1 MGGAARCSIQT
12 PLERD
17 TLTDSLA
24 ERSRRNTVCFR
35 RRPRCT
41 KKTLYEKRRFNFL
54 VCESRLQAPFFLEH
68 PGASRRLAATANRM
82 SPATAKNF
90 ADRCIAGRFLAD
102 LATVV
107 GCTGKNPRL
116 PPNFGGLILEHRPP
130 VVGCVPPP

>member
-1 MGGAARCSIQT
+1 MH
-12 PLERD
+12 
-17 TLTDSLA
+17 
-24 ERSRRNTVCFR
+24 
-35 RRPRCT
+35 
-41 KKTLYEKRRFNFL
+41 KKDAIREAQVHFL

-68 PGASRRLAATANRM
+68 PGASRRLAATANKM
-82 SPATAKNF
+82 SPATAKIF

-130 VVGCVPPP
+130 VVGCVPLPLIGGYWI